1 MNESLFF
8 FSKKNQSKQSEVN
21 QVAFVWS
28 SYGSDNLSAYTV
40 LAYFIIC
47 RVIANFLN
55 MFFGCV
61 VIYKHLLS
69 NLFMLNLS
77 HNVYATY
84 LSLFQSRL
92 SRIFQKFRLTISLR
106 FARGFAKQLTTKS
119 VCVLNIDSSK
129 MGCVLNIS
137 SF

>member
-8 FSKKNQSKQSEVN
+8 LKKTQSKQSEVN

-28 SYGSDNLSAYTV
+28 SYGSDKMSAYTV
-40 LAYFIIC
+40 LAYHLWVYCKLPKHVLWLRSYLQTFIIESFYVKFVTQ
-47 RVIANFLN
+47 RI
-55 MFFGCV
+55 CV
-61 VIYKHLLS
+61 
-69 NLFMLNLS
+69 
-77 HNVYATY
+77 
-84 LSLFQSRL
+84 LSLLQSRL

-106 FARGFAKQLTTKS
+106 FVRGFAKQLTTKS